1 MQTLWKT
8 NLFMFERF
16 LFTKAD
22 VSLSLRSV
30 SNEFA
35 VVRALVDEELTM
47 KLKQIETCISIKL
60 TSEDWSLCR
69 DGKLPDWSP

>member
-1 MQTLWKT
+1 MQALWKT

-69 DGKLPDWSP
+69 DGNLPDWSP